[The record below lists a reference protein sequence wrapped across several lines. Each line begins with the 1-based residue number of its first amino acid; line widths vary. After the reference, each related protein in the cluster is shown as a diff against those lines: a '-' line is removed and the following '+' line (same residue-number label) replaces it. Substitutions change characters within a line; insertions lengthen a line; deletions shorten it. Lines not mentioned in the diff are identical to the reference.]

1 MQPFSPN
8 RSLNLRSNYLWTCLV
23 FISACIF
30 SPEKDRNP
38 KEDLSLGVQSMNEH
52 DIDTKFMK
60 EVIELARAEVE
71 KNGLPFATII
81 VNSENK
87 VVGRAVN
94 QVKHSF
100 DITDHAELIAVRQVT
115 TAAKITDLKGHK
127 VYIIG
132 HPCSMCLSALMM
144 AKPDKIYFAASLAEK
159 DAVLKSKDRIDLYAE
174 IVKPFDQR
182 VVPMEQMTILRDSAL
197 AVYKAWEQKR
207 SVR

>member
-1 MQPFSPN
+1 
-8 RSLNLRSNYLWTCLV
+8 
-23 FISACIF
+23 
-30 SPEKDRNP
+30 
-38 KEDLSLGVQSMNEH
+38 MNEH